1 MEDIEQK
8 GQKGQ
13 DLNDLERQVESQ
25 EHIVQDRFT
34 NLMFGPR
41 REPHQN
47 HHQPHQE
54 PIQNQSTIDYGEL
67 MMNIDN
73 LMESVRGLKPLF
85 LKVYPFIE
93 QFWKKK

>member
-8 GQKGQ
+8 EQEGQ
-13 DLNDLERQVESQ
+13 DWNDLERQVESQ
-25 EHIVQDRFT
+25 EHLVQDRFT
-34 NLMFGPR
+34 NFMFGPL
-41 REPHQN
+41 REQHQN